1 MPSAWPRRRA
11 GSIIRARPGTRGS
24 TGWNAFSCN
33 PHNPPSRKVKTM
45 SHDPRTTWALERE
58 IVLSRV
64 IAARLSRVFQ
74 AFTDPTQTTRW
85 FGPEGFTT
93 ETLEIDIREGGR
105 WRFVYTGP
113 DGTRYENRMVFL
125 RVDAPRLLEI
135 EHGSDVDVDPARFH
149 MTITFDEQSDV
160 KCVLTMRQLHPTKEQ
175 RDATIGF
182 GAVEFGYQ
190 TLDKLARHLGVGGSI
205 ASSGWPEQAAA

>member
-1 MPSAWPRRRA
+1 MAETARWFDHTRAAWE
-11 GSIIRARPGTRGS
+11 ARLDRLERFLAQPQSPQPTVSKGEDNG
-24 TGWNAFSCN
+24 
-33 PHNPPSRKVKTM
+33 
-45 SHDPRTTWALERE
+45 HDPRATWALERE

-64 IAARLSRVFQ
+64 IAAPRSRVFQ
-74 AFTDPTQTTRW
+74 AFTDPSQITRW

-135 EHGSDVDVDPARFH
+135 EHGSDVDDDPARFH
-149 MTITFDEQSDV
+149 VTITFDEQSDG

-175 RDATIGF
+175 RDAGIGF

-190 TLDKLARHLGVGGSI
+190 TLDKLARHLGVG
-205 ASSGWPEQAAA
+205 